1 MVKESDNKYSR
12 ENSRN
17 SAVVVPFREDHSPPH
32 DLNIEKA
39 ILGAMLLDE
48 EARNIAIEKLSSP
61 DSFYYPAH
69 QRIFKALLRLYEHGE
84 KAIDIFSVTNILT
97 SEGIISNIGGE
108 EYLLDLQNTIATT
121 ANIET
126 WCEIISNLSALRK
139 MISVCTATI
148 ERCYEA
154 DTDNISGML
163 GEIESSIFEVRDV
176 NKPIGSAKLS
186 EFIIDA
192 VKHLEDLHAQKAGA
206 TGILSGITNLDKI
219 IVGLRNAEM
228 IVVAARP
235 SIGKTSFALN
245 IASNIA
251 IHNKKSIA
259 FFSLEMSSEQLTRRL
274 LCGLAEVSE
283 KDFYEK
289 RFDEAEFSK
298 KWSKVTS
305 AATDLKN
312 AEIYIDPTPGLS
324 INELRAKALRLKHK
338 HDIDIVIIDY
348 LQLMKADV
356 GRNDNRQNE
365 VAKISVG
372 IKSLAKELNVPVVV
386 LAQLNR
392 QAEQQDRPKL
402 SHLRESGAI
411 EQDAD
416 IVMFLHRER
425 DPQKDTSVE
434 SIEAELIIE
443 KNRNGETGIAKLLFF
458 PKIMTFR
465 SQSRYGDEQY

>member
-1 MVKESDNKYSR
+1 MEKSDNNLSNMSSR
-12 ENSRN
+12 EDENNSY
-17 SAVVVPFREDHSPPH
+17 FREDHPPPH
-32 DLNIEKA
+32 DLGTEKA
-39 ILGAMLLDE
+39 ILGSMLLE
-48 EARNIAIEKLSSP
+48 EYARNIAIEKLSSA
-61 DSFYYPAH
+61 DLFYYPAH
-69 QRIFKALLRLYEHGE
+69 QRIFKAILKLYESGN
-84 KAIDIFSVTNILT
+84 KAIDIFSVTNILS

-108 EYLLDLQNTIATT
+108 EYLIELQNTIATS

-126 WCEIISNLSALRK
+126 WCEIISNLSSLRK
-139 MISVCTATI
+139 MIAVCSATI
-148 ERCYEA
+148 EECYEA
-154 DTDNISGML
+154 DTDNISSML
-163 GEIESSIFEVRDV
+163 GEIESSIFEVRDI
-176 NKPIGSAKLS
+176 NRPAGSAKLS
-186 EFIIDA
+186 EFIVDA
-192 VKHLEDLHAQKAGA
+192 VKHLEDLQAQKTGA

-245 IASNIA
+245 IASNIG
-251 IHNKKSIA
+251 INNNKSIA

-289 RFDEAEFSK
+289 KFDEAEFSK
-298 KWSKVTS
+298 KWRSVTS
-305 AATDLKN
+305 AATKLKN

-338 HDIDIVIIDY
+338 YDIDIIIIDY
-348 LQLMKADV
+348 LQLMKADL

-372 IKSLAKELNVPVVV
+372 IKSLAKELNVPVIV

-416 IVMFLHRER
+416 IVMFLHRDR
-425 DPQKDTSVE
+425 DPQKDTTLE
-434 SIEAELIIE
+434 AIEAELIVE
-443 KNRNGETGIAKLLFF
+443 KNRNGQTGIAKLLFF

-465 SQSRYGDEQY
+465 SQSRYSDEQ

>member
-1 MVKESDNKYSR
+1 MAKEADKQFSRKNADNTF
-12 ENSRN
+12 
-17 SAVVVPFREDHSPPH
+17 FREDHLPPH

-48 EARNIAIEKLSSP
+48 EARNITIEKL
-61 DSFYYPAH
+61 DDLASFYYPAH
-69 QRIFKALLRLYEHGE
+69 QRIFKAILKLYENGE
-84 KAIDIFSVTNILT
+84 KAIDIFSVVNILT
-97 SEGIISNIGGE
+97 AEGIIKNIGGE

-126 WCEIISNLSALRK
+126 WCEIVSNLAALRK
-139 MISVCTATI
+139 MIAVCTATI

-154 DTDNISGML
+154 DTENIAGML
-163 GEIESSIFEVRDV
+163 GEIESSIFDVRNVDKSSMGSV
-176 NKPIGSAKLS
+176 KVSDYIIG
-186 EFIIDA
+186 A

-206 TGILSGITNLDKI
+206 TGIRSGIANLDNI
-219 IVGLRNAEM
+219 IVGLKKTEM
-228 IVVAARP
+228 IVIAARP
-235 SIGKTSFALN
+235 SIGKTSLALN

-251 IHNKKSIA
+251 INDKQSIA

-274 LCGLAEVSE
+274 LCSLAEVSE

-298 KWSKVTS
+298 KWRKVTS
-305 AATDLKN
+305 AATELKS

-348 LQLMKADV
+348 LQLMKADI

-425 DPQKDTSVE
+425 DPQKDTSLE
-434 SIEAELIIE
+434 SMEAELIVE

-465 SQSRYGDEQY
+465 SQSRYGDEQ

>member
-1 MVKESDNKYSR
+1 MKQGFDKKKYKKDSFKKTR
-12 ENSRN
+12 K
-17 SAVVVPFREDHSPPH
+17 DHIPPH
-32 DLNIEKA
+32 DTNIEKA

-48 EARNIAIEKLSSP
+48 EARNIAVEKLKSP
-61 DSFYYPAH
+61 DEFFHPSH
-69 QRIFKALLRLYEHGE
+69 QHIFKAMAKLYKNGE
-84 KAIDIFSVTNILT
+84 LTVDIFSVSNILEA
-97 SEGIISNIGGE
+97 EGLIDSIGGE
-108 EYLLDLQNTIATT
+108 EYLLDLQNIIATT

-126 WCEIISNLSALRK
+126 WCEILTNLTALRK
-139 MISVCTATI
+139 MIIACAATI
-148 ERCYEA
+148 ERCYGA
-154 DTDNISGML
+154 DTENIAGML
-163 GEIESSIFEVRDV
+163 KEMEKSIFDVRDV
-176 NKPIGSAKLS
+176 DGASGAAKLS

-192 VKHLEDLHAQKAGA
+192 VRHLEDLHAKKVGA
-206 TGILSGITNLDKI
+206 TGILTGIENLDNI
-219 IVGLRNAEM
+219 IVGLRSTEM

-245 IASNIA
+245 IASNIG
-251 IHNKKSIA
+251 INNKKSIA

-274 LCGLAEVSE
+274 LCSLAEVSE

-289 RFDEAEFSK
+289 RFEDNEFRK
-298 KWSKVTS
+298 KWSQVTT
-305 AATDLKN
+305 AAMHLKN

-338 HDIDIVIIDY
+338 HDIDVVIIDY

-372 IKSLAKELNVPVVV
+372 VKSLAKELNVPVIV

-392 QAEQQDRPKL
+392 QAEQQERPKL

-416 IVMFLHRER
+416 IVMFLHRDR
-425 DPQKDTSVE
+425 DPQKDTSLD
-434 SIEAELIIE
+434 SIEAELIVE

-465 SQSRYGDEQY
+465 SKPNSSE